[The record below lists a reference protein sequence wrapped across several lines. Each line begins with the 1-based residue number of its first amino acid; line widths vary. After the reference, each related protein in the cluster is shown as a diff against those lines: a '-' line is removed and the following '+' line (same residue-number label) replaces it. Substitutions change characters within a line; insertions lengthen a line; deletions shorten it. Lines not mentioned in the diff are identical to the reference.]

1 LKEIAMPAS
10 QSELEPEVDRQTQ
23 VRKLLQQWRRR
34 LRRSDFPHLPTIG
47 RARPQEHVSQED
59 MALLTGVTAR
69 YYSDLERGERRNFS
83 NEFLDRVATMLR
95 LDRGERDTIFWLV
108 KSQEPPP
115 IPGRHLRQRCA
126 PPLTAGMRA
135 LVVSQPWPAF
145 VVDASWEILLANE
158 ATAMW
163 FDGLAIEG
171 NYMRWMF
178 LHPAAQWQ
186 IGEWQEVARLMLR
199 QLTAQHA
206 RLANHACLQTLIQDI
221 LDGSEVAR
229 RWWTSEPGVW
239 LHEDGNQR
247 TLFLPTDVE
256 PAKPTIAEIVS
267 MEPLRDSQLRA
278 FWVVPVDGYLPA
290 DCAELVATARADR

>member
-1 LKEIAMPAS
+1 MAAS
-10 QSELEPEVDRQTQ
+10 QSELEPDVDRQTQ
-23 VRKLLQQWRRR
+23 VRKLLQKWRRR
-34 LRRSDFPHLPTIG
+34 LLRSEFPQLPPIG
-47 RARPQEHVSQED
+47 RARPYEHVSQED

-83 NEFLDRVATMLR
+83 SGFLERVATILR

-108 KSQEPPP
+108 KSQDPPP
-115 IPGRHLRQRCA
+115 IPGRHLHRPTQ
-126 PPLTAGMRA
+126 PPLTPGIRA

-145 VVDASWEILLANE
+145 VVDAAWEILLANE

-178 LHPAAQWQ
+178 LNPAAQWQ
-186 IGEWQEVARLMLR
+186 IGEWQEIARLMLR

-206 RLANHACLQTLIQDI
+206 RLPHHECIQSLIQEI

-229 RWWTSEPGVW
+229 RWWRSDPGVW
-239 LHEDGNQR
+239 LHEDGNER
-247 TLFLPTDVE
+247 TLFLPTEVE

-278 FWVVPVDGYLPA
+278 FWVVPLDGYVPA
-290 DCAELVATARADR
+290 DCAELVAVARADR

>member
-1 LKEIAMPAS
+1 MPAS
-10 QSELEPEVDRQTQ
+10 RSELEPEVDRQTQ

-34 LRRSDFPHLPTIG
+34 LHREDFPQLPPIG
-47 RARPQEHVSQED
+47 RARPHEHVSQED

-69 YYSDLERGERRNFS
+69 YYSDLERGEPRNFS
-83 NEFLDRVATMLR
+83 TDFLDRVAAMLR

-108 KSQEPPP
+108 KEQDPPP
-115 IPGRHLRQRCA
+115 IPGQRTRPA
-126 PPLTAGMRA
+126 TKPPLTAGMRA

-145 VVDASWEILLANE
+145 VVDAAWELLLANE

-178 LHPAAQWQ
+178 LNPAAQRQ
-186 IGEWQEVARLMLR
+186 IGEWHGVARLMLR

-206 RLANHACLQTLIQDI
+206 RLPNHACIQTLIQEI

-239 LHEDGNQR
+239 LHEDGNKR
-247 TLFLPTDVE
+247 TLFLPTDIE

-278 FWVVPVDGYLPA
+278 FWVVPLEGYVPA
-290 DCAELVATARADR
+290 DCADLVATARADR

>member
-1 LKEIAMPAS
+1 MPTS
-10 QSELEPEVDRQTQ
+10 QSELEPEVDRRSQL
-23 VRKLLQQWRRR
+23 RRLLQQWRRR
-34 LRRSDFPHLPTIG
+34 LGRVEFPELPPIG

-59 MALLTGVTAR
+59 VALLTGVTAR
-69 YYSDLERGERRNFS
+69 YYSDLENGKPRNFS
-83 NEFLDRVATMLR
+83 NDFLDGVALTLR
-95 LDRGERDTIFWLV
+95 LDRGERRTLYWLV
-108 KSQEPPP
+108 KQQDPPP
-115 IPGRHLRQRCA
+115 IPGGHIARPAR

-163 FDGLAIEG
+163 FEGLALEG

-206 RLANHACLQTLIQDI
+206 RLPNHECIQTLIQEI
-221 LDGSEVAR
+221 LEGSEIAR

-247 TLFLPTDVE
+247 TLFLPAEVDRPE
-256 PAKPTIAEIVS
+256 ATIAEIVS
-267 MEPLRDSQLRA
+267 MEPLRDSQLRT
-278 FWVVPVDGYLPA
+278 FMVVPVEGYVPA
-290 DCAELVATARADR
+290 DCAELVAIARADT